1 MGLSK
6 LFTWRLWIV
15 VPRSEDDNLE
25 DEGDIDDRNVDDA
38 QTPFTEKIPLIQT
51 TDNHKKNVKITVIRS
66 IKTGKGIFRFFML

>member
-1 MGLSK
+1 MTLSK

-38 QTPFTEKIPLIQT
+38 QTPFIEKIPLIQT
-51 TDNHKKNVKITVIRS
+51 ADKHKKNV
-66 IKTGKGIFRFFML
+66 